1 MKLKKAQII
10 NFRRLENVLIDL
22 DSKETLFVGPNNSGK
37 TSATSV
43 FRCFL
48 GKRDFS
54 IHDFPLKR
62 LEDFDNWNPNEKA
75 EQLPEIELNLWFS
88 LDPAKAPYAKA
99 STLITRLEGNV
110 DEVGIGCTF
119 KAVEPD
125 SLWHDYDKIFP
136 MDDEGNRKQPISQ
149 FLKTEG
155 RLKKYFR
162 IHYSSLNQDSEDQQK
177 NDLSPKDGKQA
188 LQSLLRI
195 DFVDAQRNLQDDEL
209 TNRGSRLS
217 AAFTSFYRANLEQ
230 AEAGEDTVQIVEN
243 YNNDLT
249 NHYGNIFDSLMSL
262 LQNLGVPSAT
272 ERKLKIVSALQAQEV
287 LKGTIDLV
295 YTETG
300 ANHSLPEEY
309 NGLGFKNLI
318 LMALQ
323 VRDYQLQWATTEENR
338 PLCHIIFIEEPEVH
352 LHVQVQQ
359 TFISN
364 MWSILNDLSQDN
376 QITPQLVV
384 TTHSSHI
391 LNTIDFEK
399 VRYFRRSQRNGNTG
413 YSNSILPISEVY
425 NLRDFKISEQPEGN
439 NIFTKAEALAF
450 LKKYMTL
457 THCDLLFADAAVLI
471 EGTAERLLLPAM
483 IKKEQPTLNASYL
496 TILEVGGAYAHIFS
510 ELLSFLK
517 IPYLIIADLDSV
529 KLDPDSGKKKAC
541 CADESDAE
549 TSNAV
554 LKFYFPSQIKIQ
566 DLKSLDSNE
575 KIQDNGNLFVTFQQP
590 VKETYKNLNIDLYAR
605 TFEEALIF
613 ENLSVCGKEG
623 FLRSIDLPEEA
634 DKINKAIFTKV
645 HSSSFKKTEFA
656 LGTLAEKSWTTP
668 KYICEGL
675 KWLSDRLKA
684 NTNTDDPNET

>member
-1 MKLKKAQII
+1 MKLKKAEIL
-10 NFRRLENVLIDL
+10 NFRRLEYVAIDF
-22 DSKETLFVGPNNSGK
+22 DSEETLFVGPNNSGK

-62 LEDFDNWNPNEKA
+62 LEDFDNWNPNEEA
-75 EQLPEIELNLWFS
+75 GQLPEIELNLWFS
-88 LDPAKAPYAKA
+88 LDPAKVPFAKV
-99 STLITRLEGNV
+99 STLITSLEGNV

-125 SLWHDYDKIFP
+125 LLWHDYNKIFP
-136 MDDEGNRKQPISQ
+136 IDNAGNRKQPISQ

-162 IHYSSLNQDSEDQQK
+162 IHYSSLNQDCEDQQK
-177 NDLSPKDGKQA
+177 NDLSTKDGKQA
-188 LQSLLRI
+188 LQSLLRV

-217 AAFTSFYRANLEQ
+217 AAFASFYRANLEQ
-230 AEAGEDTVQIVEN
+230 AEASEDTVQIVEN
-243 YNNDLT
+243 YNDELT
-249 NHYGNIFDSLMSL
+249 NHYRIIFDSIMNM

-272 ERKLKIVSALQAQEV
+272 ERKLKIVSALQPQEV

-295 YTETG
+295 YTEAD

-323 VRDYQLQWATTEENR
+323 IRDFQLQWDTTEENR

-359 TFISN
+359 TFINN
-364 MWSILNDLSQDN
+364 MWSILDNLSQDD

-413 YSNSILPISEVY
+413 YSSSSEVY
-425 NLRDFKISEQPEGN
+425 NLRDFQISEEPEGN
-439 NIFTKAEALAF
+439 NIITKAERLVF
-450 LKKYMTL
+450 LKKYMAL

-517 IPYLIIADLDSV
+517 IPYLIITDLDSV
-529 KLDPDSGKKKAC
+529 KLDPGTGKKKAC
-541 CADESDAE
+541 CAGELDAE

-554 LKFYFPSQIKIQ
+554 LKFYFSPQKRIQ
-566 DLKSLDSNE
+566 DLKSLDSNARTL
-575 KIQDNGNLFVTFQQP
+575 DDGNLFVTFQQP
-590 VKETYKNLNIDLYAR
+590 INANYKNKNIELYAR

-613 ENLSVCGKEG
+613 ENLSACGKG
-623 FLRSIDLPEEA
+623 VFLHSIVLPKEA
-634 DKINKAIFTKV
+634 DEINKAIFTKV
-645 HSSSFKKTEFA
+645 HSNNFKKTEFA
-656 LGTLAEKSWTTP
+656 LATLAVTETSWTTP

-675 KWLSDRLKA
+675 KWLSDRLEA
-684 NTNTDDPNET
+684 NTNTDYPSET